1 MLQQF
6 IRRLREQRSSGPTE
20 GEGEEAGF
28 TLIELMVVLLIM
40 AILIAIAIPTFLGVT
55 SSAKNRAA
63 QSNLR
68 NALTAVQSYEAGNQ
82 TYSGLTYTILQSREP
97 SLSVVDSNT
106 TVAKG
111 TNQVSLEVGTTNYA
125 TVVLAAEASDG
136 VCYGIFIYNGI
147 YNGTSSSSLDGSINS
162 PGTYYTGESTSSSC
176 SASGL
181 DTLTTNT
188 TPKKGYWSTAGFPS
202 GLT

>member
-82 TYSGLTYTILQSREP
+82 TYSGLNTSVLSTREP
-97 SLSVVDSNT
+97 SLTWT
-106 TVAKG
+106 TGAVTKG
-111 TNQVSLEVGTTNYA
+111 SNQVSIDVGSGGNS
-125 TVVLAAEASDG
+125 VILAAAASDG

>member
-82 TYSGLTYTILQSREP
+82 TYSGLNITVLSSREP
-97 SLSVVDSNT
+97 SLSWVSGPVT
-106 TVAKG
+106 KG
-111 TNQVSLEVGTTNYA
+111 SNQVSLEVGSGGN
-125 TVVLAAEASDG
+125 TVILAAEASDG
-136 VCYGIFIYNGI
+136 VCYGILTFNG
-147 YNGTSSSSLDGSINS
+147 SASKSSLGSIPNA
-162 PGTYYTGESTSSSC
+162 GTYYTGESTNGGSC

-181 DTLTTNT
+181 NGLSTST
-188 TPKKGYWSTAGFPS
+188 TPKEGYWSTAGFPS

>member
-136 VCYGIFIYNGI
+136 VCYGILTFNGSA
-147 YNGTSSSSLDGSINS
+147 SSSGLDSSITTA
-162 PGTYYTGESTSSSC
+162 GTYYTGVANISGGC
-176 SASGL
+176 SASNL
-181 DTLTTNT
+181 LTTVTSVNS
-188 TPKKGYWSTAGFPS
+188 STAPTWSSSGFPT

>member
-1 MLQQF
+1 MLQLLM
-6 IRRLREQRSSGPTE
+6 RRLYNQRPTDLLE
-20 GEGEEAGF
+20 DGETEAGF

-82 TYSGLTYTILQSREP
+82 TYSGLNTSILQSREP
-97 SLSVVDSNT
+97 SLSILASNS
-106 TVAKG
+106 TVTKG
-111 TNQVSLEVGTTNYA
+111 TNQVSLDVGTTNYN

-136 VCYGIFIYNGI
+136 VCYGIATYNGGN
-147 YNGTSSSSLDGSINS
+147 NGSSGLISTITTA
-162 PGTYYTGESTSSSC
+162 GTYYTGVANPSGGCDATNLVSATWGSS
-176 SASGL
+176 
-181 DTLTTNT
+181 
-188 TPKKGYWSTAGFPS
+188 FPS

>member
-136 VCYGIFIYNGI
+136 VCYGILTFNGSVSHS
-147 YNGTSSSSLDGSINS
+147 NLDSNINTA
-162 PGTYYTGESTSSSC
+162 GTYYTGVANISSGC
-176 SASGL
+176 SASNL
-181 DTLTTNT
+181 LTTVTSVNS
-188 TPKKGYWSTAGFPS
+188 STAPTWSSSGFPT